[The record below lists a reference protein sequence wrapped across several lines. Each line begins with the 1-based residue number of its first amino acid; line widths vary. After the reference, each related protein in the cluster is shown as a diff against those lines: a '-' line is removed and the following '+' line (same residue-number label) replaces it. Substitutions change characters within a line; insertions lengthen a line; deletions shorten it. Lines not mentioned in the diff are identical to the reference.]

1 MTNPRAHL
9 RTSTSN
15 SQPSNSQW
23 CLSWKLGVGAWAL
36 AVTVAAGQG
45 TGLEPLL
52 AELRS
57 PSARAR
63 ANALERLGELGRP
76 DAAVAMAALLTDGN
90 DGVQSAA
97 INALLSL
104 YTVRA
109 DLRQREW
116 GPGSVGKS
124 ATLSEM
130 AFEAGPLATM
140 PAAVPPEVLTGLSA
154 VVRQDQSLKTRL
166 EAAYALGTLGS
177 PAMGPM
183 SEATANA
190 LAADLAATLLDPD
203 RPTRQVVARVA
214 GRVFAPTPRRAVPAG
229 IGDALINSMND
240 GDPLVR
246 RWAMDS
252 LGWLRYDRAIQALT
266 DRASYHGKSEEG
278 SAALHALARIAS
290 PASAPL
296 LRASLASSAPTFRV
310 IAIEGLGRIGD
321 RSVYPAI
328 AESAIDAKQVNV
340 TLAAHLAAF
349 LLAQTTDLVPLVT
362 GLRNQDTVIQAR
374 VYLAEIA
381 ERQPMALYELLRSPE
396 AWVRRGAAELLGAS
410 RRPSEEAILQTLVK
424 DPAPEVIEAASEAI
438 RRLRAYAAV
447 APQP

>member
-1 MTNPRAHL
+1 MTKRL
-9 RTSTSN
+9 
-15 SQPSNSQW
+15 
-23 CLSWKLGVGAWAL
+23 AL
-36 AVTVAAGQG
+36 AAVGVVTTATMAAGQV

-52 AELRS
+52 AELRN

-63 ANALERLGELGRP
+63 QQAIERLGELGRP
-76 DAAVAMAALLTDGN
+76 DAAVPVAAMLADTH

-109 DLRQREW
+109 DLRQRQW

-124 ATLSEM
+124 ATPSEI

-140 PAAVPPEVLTGLSA
+140 PAAVPAEVLTGLSA
-154 VVRQDQSLKTRL
+154 VVRRDQTVKTRL
-166 EAAYALGTLGS
+166 EAAYALGTLGA

-183 SEATANA
+183 PEVTAQA
-190 LAADLAATLLDPD
+190 VAADLAATLLDPD

-214 GRVFAPTPRRAVPAG
+214 GRVFAPTSGRPVPPT
-229 IGDALINSMND
+229 IGDALVNSMND

-252 LGWLRYDRAIQALT
+252 LGWLRYDRALQSLT

-278 SAALHALARIAS
+278 SAALHGLARIAS
-290 PASAPL
+290 PSSAAVF
-296 LRASLASSAPTFRV
+296 RALLASSSPTFRV
-310 IAIEGLGRIGD
+310 ISIEGLGRIGD
-321 RSVYPAI
+321 RSAYPAI
-328 AESAIDAKQVNV
+328 VESAAGAKQVNV
-340 TLAAHLAAF
+340 TVASHLAAY
-349 LLAQTTDLVPLVT
+349 LLAQTTDLMPLVT
-362 GLRNQDTVIQAR
+362 ALRNDETMIQAR

-381 ERQPMALYELLRSPE
+381 ERQPMALYELLRSTDS
-396 AWVRRGAAELLGAS
+396 WVRQGIAELLGTS
-410 RRPSEEAILQTLVK
+410 RRPGEEAMLQSLLK

-438 RRLRAYAAV
+438 RRLRAYGAV
-447 APQP
+447 SARP